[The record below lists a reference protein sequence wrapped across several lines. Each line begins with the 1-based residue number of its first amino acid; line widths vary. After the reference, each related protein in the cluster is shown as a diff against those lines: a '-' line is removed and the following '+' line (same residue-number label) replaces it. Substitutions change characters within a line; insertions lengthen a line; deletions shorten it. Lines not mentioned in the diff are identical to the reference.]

1 MEMQGLNHC
10 SSKPFFFLKHAKT
23 LLNGAIQVAFQ
34 AWNMR
39 WTLLKHTQLTPGG
52 AFFARNAKRA
62 KWNAERWGALTWSAL
77 GWIELIDW
85 VFNIKNYSANIYIYL
100 YLSIYIFLFIIYI
113 LYYIYYIILYYIIL
127 YFIILYHIISYY
139 IIYISWII
147 YIYTY
152 IIIIRIYTCMFVCVH
167 ISYISYDAMG
177 LGWTWVK
184 DLFRQRCRHRA
195 PPHLVMTWHSQQVCH
210 GKIFTMLFLNGVYHL
225 FRLGP

>member
-100 YLSIYIFLFIIYI
+100 YLSIYLHIFI
-113 LYYIYYIILYYIIL
+113 YYIYYIIYY
-127 YFIILYHIISYY
+127 IISYY
-139 IIYISWII
+139 IISYYIILYRIILYISWII
-147 YIYTY
+147 YI
-152 IIIIRIYTCMFVCVH
+152 H
-167 ISYISYDAMG
+167 ISLLYVYI
-177 LGWTWVK
+177 
-184 DLFRQRCRHRA
+184 H
-195 PPHLVMTWHSQQVCH
+195 VCLCVCTYH
-210 GKIFTMLFLNGVYHL
+210 TSHMMQCAWAELESKIFFGNVAGT
-225 FRLGP
+225 GPHPIWLWHDIHSKFAMERSLPCYFWTVFTIYFD